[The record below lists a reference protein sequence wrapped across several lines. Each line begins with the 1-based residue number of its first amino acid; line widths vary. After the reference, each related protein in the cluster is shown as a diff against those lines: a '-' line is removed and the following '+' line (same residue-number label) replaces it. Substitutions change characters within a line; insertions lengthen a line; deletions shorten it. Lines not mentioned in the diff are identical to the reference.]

1 MHYVVWAVFDF
12 LSFFVQSV
20 TELEFLRPSRIV
32 DLVTLS
38 TVHILSLFFST
49 CRLSFEV
56 FLFVVLFCSTSLSD
70 GLNLVNHGELV
81 GISPG

>member
-56 FLFVVLFCSTSLSD
+56 FLFVVLFCFTLSD
-70 GLNLVNHGELV
+70 GLNLGNHGELV

>member
-38 TVHILSLFFST
+38 TVHILSLFSQHVGLLLRSSCSSCCFVLL
-49 CRLSFEV
+49 CRM
-56 FLFVVLFCSTSLSD
+56 D
-70 GLNLVNHGELV
+70 
-81 GISPG
+81 